1 MKVNSKKARAI
12 VTFILIFGA
21 GSYLLG
27 WSPLLSVRSVEITG
41 APTKESQLA
50 ISRSLDIAQGDK
62 LARVDPRALANR
74 LRSFDWVESS
84 QVSRNWISGKVSIS
98 ITTRTPIALYS
109 EPGKPQVVLDSSG
122 KTFATPADI
131 ADGLPKVSAKSVD
144 GGLAAIKVFTALPES
159 FSKNIDRMSAARTN
173 NFLIY
178 GKFQGQD
185 LRIIWGDG
193 EDTDLKV
200 QVIEALLMRE
210 ENQNLRMIDVSAP
223 HAPIVK

>member
-1 MKVNSKKARAI
+1 MKINSKTTRVIFA
-12 VTFILIFGA
+12 FILIFGA

-27 WSPLLSVRSVEITG
+27 WSPLISVRSVEITG
-41 APTKESQLA
+41 VPTKESQLA
-50 ISRSLDIAQGDK
+50 VSRSLDVKTGDQ
-62 LARVDPRALANR
+62 LARVDPRALSNR
-74 LRSFDWVESS
+74 LRSFDWIENS
-84 QVSRNWISGKVSIS
+84 QISRNWISGKVSIS
-98 ITTRTPIALYS
+98 ITTREPIALYS

-122 KTFATPADI
+122 NTFATPAVI
-131 ADGLPKVSAKSVD
+131 PDGLPKVSAKSVD
-144 GGLAAIKVFTALPES
+144 GGLAAIKVFTALPKS

-178 GKFQGQD
+178 GKFEGQD

-200 QVIEALLMRE
+200 QVIEALLKRE
-210 ENQNLRMIDVSAP
+210 ENMNLRMIDVSAP

>member
-1 MKVNSKKARAI
+1 MKINSKTARVIFA
-12 VTFILIFGA
+12 FILLFGA

-41 APTKESQLA
+41 VPTKESQLA
-50 ISRSLDIAQGDK
+50 VSRSLDIETGDK
-62 LARVDPRALANR
+62 LARVDPRALSNR
-74 LRSFDWVESS
+74 LRSFDWIENS
-84 QVSRNWISGKVSIS
+84 QISRNWISGKVSIS
-98 ITTRTPIALYS
+98 ITTREPIALYS

-122 KTFATPADI
+122 NTFATPAVI
-131 ADGLPKVSAKSVD
+131 PDGLPKVSAKSVD
-144 GGLAAIKVFTALPES
+144 GGLAAIKVFTALPKS

-178 GKFQGQD
+178 GKFEGQD

-200 QVIEALLMRE
+200 QVIEALLKRE
-210 ENQNLRMIDVSAP
+210 ENMNLRMIDVSAP

>member
-1 MKVNSKKARAI
+1 MKINSKSARAALAL
-12 VTFILIFGA
+12 ILIFGA

-27 WSPLLSVRSVEITG
+27 WSPLLSVRSVEILG

-50 ISRSLDIAQGDK
+50 ISRSLDIATGDK
-62 LARVDPRALANR
+62 LARVDPRSLSNR
-74 LRSFDWVESS
+74 LRSFDWIESS

-109 EPGKPQVVLDSSG
+109 EPGKPQVVLDASG
-122 KTFATPADI
+122 NTFVTPADI
-131 ADGLPKVSAKSVD
+131 AEGLPKVSAKSVD
-144 GGLAAIKVFTALPES
+144 GGLAAIKVFTSLPES
-159 FSKNIDRMSAARTN
+159 FSKNIDRMSAARSD

-178 GKFQGQD
+178 GKFEGQD

-200 QVIEALLMRE
+200 EVILALLQRE
-210 ENQNLRMIDVSAP
+210 ENKDLRMIDVSAP

>member
-1 MKVNSKKARAI
+1 MKINSTTARAI
-12 VTFILIFGA
+12 LAFVLIFGA

-41 APTKESQLA
+41 APTKESALA
-50 ISRSLDIAQGDK
+50 ISRSLDIADGEK
-62 LARVDPRALANR
+62 LARVDPRALSNR
-74 LRSFDWVESS
+74 LRSFDWIESS
-84 QVSRNWISGKVSIS
+84 QVSRNWISGKVLIA
-98 ITTRTPIALYS
+98 IKTREPIALYN

-122 KTFATPADI
+122 NTFATPADI

-144 GGLAAIKVFTALPES
+144 GGLAAIKVFTELPES
-159 FSKNIDRMSAARTN
+159 FSKNIDRMSAARAN

-178 GKFQGQD
+178 GKFEGQD

-200 QVIEALLMRE
+200 QVIEALLKRD
-210 ENQNLRMIDVSAP
+210 ENKNLRMIDVSAP

>member
-1 MKVNSKKARAI
+1 MKVNSKTARTI
-12 VTFILIFGA
+12 VAFILIFGA

-62 LARVDPRALANR
+62 LARVDPRALSNR

-193 EDTDLKV
+193 QDTDLKV
-200 QVIEALLMRE
+200 QVIEALLKRE